1 MEETERQYI
10 GQARLLDL
18 IRCLLDWIGN
28 PAHDDKF
35 LIRIKDRVGGAR
47 VMISRL
53 PHRARIDHVE
63 RVGVKFHGIFGFIF
77 ANLSERPYAAAR

>member
-1 MEETERQYI
+1 
-10 GQARLLDL
+10 
-18 IRCLLDWIGN
+18 
-28 PAHDDKF
+28 
-35 LIRIKDRVGGAR
+35 
-47 VMISRL
+47 MISRL